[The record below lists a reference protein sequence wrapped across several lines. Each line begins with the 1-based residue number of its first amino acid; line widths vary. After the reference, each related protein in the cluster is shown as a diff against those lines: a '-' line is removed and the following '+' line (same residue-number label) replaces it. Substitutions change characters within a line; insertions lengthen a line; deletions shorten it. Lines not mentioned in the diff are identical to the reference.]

1 VIKEGE
7 QNPEYNKHLRLEAP
21 LGLTI
26 HTCSAFR
33 PVPNQVGYT
42 ARIAIYKKR
51 DIGLLSFPQGQ
62 PKKKTT
68 EKKPGLIYKR
78 HPGSLFNQSAKMV
91 KPWTDHRREITRLYI
106 TERMTLANVQKAMKE
121 RYNFQASIRSYRQHF
136 DQWDLQ
142 KYNCKKRSH
151 RRKREYIMKGM
162 LPSPPYTPQFS
173 QSERKV
179 PLAEELAPLPIK
191 NSVTGGE
198 DHDHAVVR
206 YDEAYAAHTP
216 PSYYP
221 EQPSFCDS
229 FGYPPA
235 RRDYGPEA
243 YSFEHR
249 LPPPMMHRADPW

>member
-1 VIKEGE
+1 MIKEGE

-33 PVPNQVGYT
+33 LVPNQVGYT

-121 RYNFQASIRSYRQHF
+121 RYNFQASCVSLLF
-136 DQWDLQ
+136 
-142 KYNCKKRSH
+142 S
-151 RRKREYIMKGM
+151 
-162 LPSPPYTPQFS
+162 LPSPLLPS
-173 QSERKV
+173 SV
-179 PLAEELAPLPIK
+179 PLFFCSRDPLVPHLSLGCMNNAAYTMIL
-191 NSVTGGE
+191 
-198 DHDHAVVR
+198 HFPLFAVYV
-206 YDEAYAAHTP
+206 HTA
-216 PSYYP
+216 STLT
-221 EQPSFCDS
+221 SGTCKS
-229 FGYPPA
+229 TIA
-235 RRDYGPEA
+235 RRGRTGA
-243 YSFEHR
+243 SGNTS
-249 LPPPMMHRADPW
+249 